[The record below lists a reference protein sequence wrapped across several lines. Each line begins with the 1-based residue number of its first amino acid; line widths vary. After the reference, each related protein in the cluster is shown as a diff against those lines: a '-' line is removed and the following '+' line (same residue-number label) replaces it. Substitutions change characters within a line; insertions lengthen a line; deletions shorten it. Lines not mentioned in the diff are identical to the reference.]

1 MQPPMDADAVVIA
14 LKSRTIDPALAVA
27 QSLAAC
33 RWLKAHGAQQIY
45 FKYCS
50 TFDSTSRGNIG
61 PVLEALVDELSEEL
75 AIATPAFPENGRTVY
90 MGNLFVG
97 DVPLHESGMRNH
109 PLTPMTDSNLVR
121 VLQAQSRYKVGL
133 IPYSV
138 VASGDSAIL
147 DHLRR
152 LRDDGCR
159 LAVADA
165 ICNQDLIE
173 LGAATRDCRLVS
185 GGSGIAIGLPRN
197 WGIEPDPISASL
209 PNAQGKAAIISGSC
223 SQASNAQVADFIGRG
238 GLAFAIDGMRIA
250 TGASLVDEA
259 VAWAWPYI
267 NAELPILIYSTASPD
282 QVRAVQQTLGV
293 ASAGEAIEHT
303 LAEIAARL
311 IALGVGQMIVAGGET
326 SGACVQRLGIGELRV
341 GAQIDP
347 GVPWCHTRVGDR
359 SLHIALKSGNFGTVD
374 FFTKAL
380 SML

>member
-1 MQPPMDADAVVIA
+1 MPTLRLGCIADDFTGATDLANNLVRAGMRTCQLIGAPDSGMQPPMDADAVVIA

-45 FKYCS
+45 FKYCL

-147 DHLRR
+147 DH
-152 LRDDGCR
+152 C
-159 LAVADA
+159 
-165 ICNQDLIE
+165 
-173 LGAATRDCRLVS
+173 AA
-185 GGSGIAIGLPRN
+185 
-197 WGIEPDPISASL
+197 
-209 PNAQGKAAIISGSC
+209 
-223 SQASNAQVADFIGRG
+223 
-238 GLAFAIDGMRIA
+238 
-250 TGASLVDEA
+250 
-259 VAWAWPYI
+259 
-267 NAELPILIYSTASPD
+267 
-282 QVRAVQQTLGV
+282 
-293 ASAGEAIEHT
+293 
-303 LAEIAARL
+303 
-311 IALGVGQMIVAGGET
+311 
-326 SGACVQRLGIGELRV
+326 
-341 GAQIDP
+341 
-347 GVPWCHTRVGDR
+347 
-359 SLHIALKSGNFGTVD
+359 
-374 FFTKAL
+374 
-380 SML
+380 